1 MKQRGRTP
9 PFRGP
14 HGEPVPGSIAE
25 TNRLR
30 LGGLDQWVMIRGES
44 IANPLLILLHGGPG
58 LSETPLF
65 RRFNAPLEK
74 DFTVVYW
81 DQRGAGKSFDRRIP
95 RSSMTVEQFIADLD
109 ELVDSVRARVGQ
121 DKVAIFGHSWGS
133 ALGVLYAARFPGKVS
148 AYVGSGQ
155 IGDAAAAESASYAF
169 ALAEAERLGNG
180 RARKALRAI
189 GPPPY
194 GPRSL
199 WTERTWLQRLEGQF
213 GARAWWEMGRI
224 FLGGPES
231 SLYDLPGIVRGF
243 RFSLDALWAEASTLN
258 LLEAAPALQMPI
270 FFFLG
275 RSDRWVPPETSVA
288 YFDALKAPSKTL
300 VWFEASGHE
309 PFADEPARFN
319 AEMVERVRP
328 GLTNGWHFQGDAI
341 RSRHSEMRRRLGEI
355 ESLIA
360 PFGAGA
366 ADVAGARN
374 VLQFFKRELGP
385 HMEDEERLLYPDV
398 DRVVGG
404 REPCTSALRR
414 EHRIIRRLIVH
425 LEAASRRREDLR
437 SFARRA
443 ENLIGMLYAHMET
456 EEAVILPLV
465 DFGHVRDGEGSVKH
479 RDRPAG
485 RAEVGASP

>member
-1 MKQRGRTP
+1 
-9 PFRGP
+9 
-14 HGEPVPGSIAE
+14 VPGSIAE
-25 TNRLR
+25 VNRLR

-44 IANPLLILLHGGPG
+44 SANPPLILLHGGPG

-109 ELVDSVRARVGQ
+109 ELVDAVRARLGQ

-133 ALGVLYAARFPGKVS
+133 SLGVLYAARFPGKVS

-180 RARKALRAI
+180 KALKALRAI

-194 GPRSL
+194 GPGRL
-199 WTERTWLQRLEGQF
+199 WTERTWLQRLEGQWS
-213 GARAWWEMGRI
+213 ARALWEMGRA

-231 SLYDLPGIVRGF
+231 SLFDLPGIVHGF
-243 RFSLDALWAEASTLN
+243 RFSLDAMWSEAAKVN
-258 LLEAAPALQMPI
+258 LLEAAPTLAMPV

-275 RSDRWVPPETSVA
+275 RRDHWVPPETSVA
-288 YFDALKAPSKTL
+288 YFDALTAPSKTL

-309 PFADEPARFN
+309 PFADEPERFN
-319 AEMVERVRP
+319 AAMVDLVRP

-341 RSRHSEMRRRLGEI
+341 RNRHSEMRRRLAGV
-355 ESLIA
+355 ESLVA
-360 PFGAGA
+360 PLA
-366 ADVAGARN
+366 AGARDMASARI
-374 VLQFFKRELGP
+374 VVRFFKREVGP
-385 HMEDEERLLYPDV
+385 HMDDEERVLYPDV

-404 REPCTSALRR
+404 KEPFTSVLRR
-414 EHRIIRRLIVH
+414 EHRIIRRWIVH
-425 LEAASRRREDLR
+425 VEAASRRPEDLR
-437 SFARRA
+437 LFAQRA

-456 EEAVILPLV
+456 EEAVVLPLV

-479 RDRPAG
+479 RDRPVG
-485 RAEVGASP
+485 RAQVGVSP